1 MRMRHII
8 ASALVLLAT
17 PAAAADITFNGIT
30 ITCPWTEATRTGVT
44 IAPVYMNIRTSA
56 AVADRLSEAISD
68 LSERIEIYTYARIAG
83 VLQRQPLP
91 NIAIDPGVLVQLQ
104 PGGLHLL
111 MVELKE
117 PIVADIPFKIWVKFD
132 NAGGFEVELDVVPIG
147 GSPAC
152 GRAPAGGG
160 PAPGPRPL
168 PLPLPLPPRGSF

>member
-1 MRMRHII
+1 MRHII

-30 ITCPWTEATRTGVT
+30 ITCPWAEATRTGVT
-44 IAPVYMNIRTSA
+44 IAPVYMGISTSA
-56 AVADRLSEAISD
+56 AVGDRLSEALSD
-68 LSERIEIYTYARIAG
+68 LSERVEIYTYTRIAG

-91 NIAIDPGVLVQLQ
+91 NIAIEPGQLVELQ

-111 MVELKE
+111 LAGLKQA
-117 PIVADIPFKIWVKFD
+117 IVPNIPFKVWIKFD

-152 GRAPAGGG
+152 GRGVPASG
-160 PAPGPRPL
+160 
-168 PLPLPLPPRGSF
+168 PLPLPPPPRGSF